1 VEREKEENME
11 KIILVDGNNLL
22 FRSYYATAYNG
33 NFMNNS
39 KGFPTNAL
47 FGFVNMIN
55 KIVTEENPVYMLV
68 AFDKG
73 KTFRHEKYTEYKGG
87 RGETPD
93 ELKKQFP
100 IAKELLTAMGIKYY
114 EIDNYEAD
122 DIIGTFSHMCDNDP
136 NYQGLIISSD
146 KDLLQLISDEVE
158 MKLLK
163 SKDYIR
169 YNKESFKEEW
179 GIDPIKVVDL
189 KALMGDAS
197 DNIPGVKGIGEKTA
211 LKLLQTYSSLDGVYE
226 SIDNISGKLKE
237 KLINDKENAYMSYD
251 LATIYTKVP
260 LEINL
265 EDIKYKECDKEK
277 LISIYEDLEFYSFLK
292 KIKETKKETTLSYK
306 IVDNINDV
314 CINIDSAIY
323 LEILGSNYHTS
334 KILGVA
340 IYNKENAYYIP
351 YDVLK
356 QNPSVLNEHIKY
368 TYDYKKLYVSLKWK
382 NITIDSV
389 NFDTMI
395 ASYLL
400 EYVIKDDVAY
410 LANNLNYNIPFYD
423 EMYKKLKSKNIYEE
437 TDIDKTA
444 LSSILKAKFIYET
457 KDKFYKE
464 LEEKEL
470 LDLFNNIE
478 MPLSKVLAEM
488 ELNGVYVD
496 REVLKNMGLEIT
508 NQINLLEQDIY
519 TLAGTDFNISSPKQ
533 LGEVLFEK
541 LNLNHGKKLKSG
553 YSTSIEVLEKLKN
566 DHPIIDKIIE
576 YRTLTKLYTT
586 YIESLGN
593 YILEDGKIHTIYT
606 QTLTRTGRLSSIE
619 PNLQNIPI
627 RYEYGKLIRKAFV
640 PSENS
645 IILDGDY
652 SQIELRIMSD
662 MANVDSLIDAFKRGI
677 DIHTKTASDIFHVNE
692 NEVTSKMRR
701 IAKAVNFGII
711 YGISSYGLSENLGI
725 TPKEA
730 KMFIDNYFESYPGI
744 KEYMDK
750 TIEKAYNDGYVKTLM
765 GRRRYIEELKNKNVF
780 IKKSGERIALNTP
793 IQGTSADIIKKAMI
807 DISKEF
813 KKRNIKS
820 KMILQVHDE
829 LVFDCLKEEVEVVS
843 SIVKDL
849 MENAVKL
856 NVPLKVDLE
865 SGNDWYQAK

>member
-1 VEREKEENME
+1 ME

-146 KDLLQLISDEVE
+146 KDLLQLISKEVE

-169 YNKESFKEEW
+169 YDKESFKEEW
-179 GIDPIKVVDL
+179 GIDPIKVIDL
-189 KALMGDAS
+189 KALMGDTS

-211 LKLLQTYSSLDGVYE
+211 LKLLQTYSTLDGIYE
-226 SIDNISGKLKE
+226 NIDNISGKLQE
-237 KLINDKENAYMSYD
+237 KLITDKENAYMSYD

-265 EDIKYKECDKEK
+265 DDIKYKECDKEK

-292 KIKETKKETTLSYK
+292 KIKETKTEENPLEYK
-306 IVDNINDV
+306 IISDINDV
-314 CINIDSAIY
+314 CINVDSAIY
-323 LEILGSNYHTS
+323 LEILGNNYHTS
-334 KILGVA
+334 KILGIAV
-340 IYNKENAYYIP
+340 YNKENAYYIP
-351 YDVLK
+351 YDLLK

-368 TYDYKKLYVSLKWK
+368 TYDYKKLYASLKWK
-382 NITIDSV
+382 GITIDSI

-437 TDIDKTA
+437 TDTDKTA
-444 LSSILKAKFIYET
+444 LASVLKAKFIYET

-464 LEEKEL
+464 LVEKEL

-496 REVLKNMGLEIT
+496 KEVLKNMGLEIT
-508 NQINLLEQDIY
+508 KQINSLEQNIY
-519 TLAGTDFNISSPKQ
+519 TLAGTEFNISSPKQ
-533 LGEVLFEK
+533 LGEILFEK
-541 LNLNHGKKLKSG
+541 LNLDHGKKLKSG

-677 DIHTKTASDIFHVNE
+677 DIHTKTASDIFHVSE

-711 YGISSYGLSENLGI
+711 YGISSFGLSENLGI

-780 IKKSGERIALNTP
+780 IRKSGERIALNTP

-829 LVFDCLKEEVEVVS
+829 LVFDCLKEEVDEVS

-849 MENAVKL
+849 MENAVEL

>member
-1 VEREKEENME
+1 ME

-55 KIVTEENPVYMLV
+55 KIVAEENPVYMLV

-169 YNKESFKEEW
+169 YNKDSFKEEW

-189 KALMGDAS
+189 KALMGDTS

-211 LKLLQTYSSLDGVYE
+211 LKLLQTYSTLDGIYE
-226 SIDNISGKLKE
+226 NIDNISGKLQE
-237 KLINDKENAYMSYD
+237 KLITDKENAYMSYD

-292 KIKETKKETTLSYK
+292 KIKETKQEENTLEYK
-306 IVDNINDV
+306 IVSNINDV

-334 KILGVA
+334 KILGIA

-351 YDVLK
+351 YDILK
-356 QNPSVLNEHIKY
+356 QNPSILNEHIKY
-368 TYDYKKLYVSLKWK
+368 TYDYKKLYASLKWK
-382 NITIDSV
+382 GITIDSID
-389 NFDTMI
+389 FDTMI

-444 LSSILKAKFIYET
+444 LASVLKAKFIYET

-464 LEEKEL
+464 LVEKEL

-496 REVLKNMGLEIT
+496 KEVLKNMGLEIT
-508 NQINLLEQDIY
+508 KQINSLEQNIY
-519 TLAGTDFNISSPKQ
+519 TLAGTEFNISSPKQ

-541 LNLNHGKKLKSG
+541 LNLDHGKKLKSG

-677 DIHTKTASDIFHVNE
+677 DIHTKTASDIFHVSE

-711 YGISSYGLSENLGI
+711 YGISSFGLSENLGI

-765 GRRRYIEELKNKNVF
+765 GRRRYIEELKNKNIF
-780 IKKSGERIALNTP
+780 IRKSGERIALNTP

-829 LVFDCLKEEVEVVS
+829 LVFDCLKEEVDEVS

-849 MENAVKL
+849 MENAVEL

>member
-1 VEREKEENME
+1 ME

-55 KIVTEENPVYMLV
+55 KIVAEENPVYMLV

-169 YNKESFKEEW
+169 YNKNSFKEEW

-189 KALMGDAS
+189 KALMGDTS

-211 LKLLQTYSSLDGVYE
+211 LKLLQTYSTLDGIYE
-226 SIDNISGKLKE
+226 NIDNISGKLQE
-237 KLINDKENAYMSYD
+237 KLITDKENAYMSYD

-265 EDIKYKECDKEK
+265 DDIKYKECDKEK

-292 KIKETKKETTLSYK
+292 KIKETKTEENPLEYK
-306 IVDNINDV
+306 IISDINDV
-314 CINIDSAIY
+314 CINVDSAIY

-334 KILGVA
+334 KILGIAV
-340 IYNKENAYYIP
+340 YNKENAYYIP

-368 TYDYKKLYVSLKWK
+368 TYDYKKLYASLKWK
-382 NITIDSV
+382 GITIDSID
-389 NFDTMI
+389 FDTMI

-444 LSSILKAKFIYET
+444 LASVLKAKFIYET

-464 LEEKEL
+464 LVEKEL

-496 REVLKNMGLEIT
+496 KEVLKNMGLEIT
-508 NQINLLEQDIY
+508 KQINSLEQDIY
-519 TLAGTDFNISSPKQ
+519 SLAGTKFNISSPKQ
-533 LGEVLFEK
+533 LGEILFEK
-541 LNLNHGKKLKSG
+541 LNLDHRKKLKSG

-640 PSENS
+640 PRENS

-652 SQIELRIMSD
+652 SQIELRVMSY
-662 MANVDSLIDAFKRGI
+662 MANVDSLIDAFKRGV

-692 NEVTSKMRR
+692 SEVTSVMRR

-711 YGISSYGLSENLGI
+711 YGISSFGLSENLGI

-730 KMFIDNYFESYPGI
+730 KTFIDNYFESYPGI

-750 TIEKAYNDGYVKTLM
+750 TIEKAYDDGYVKTLM

-780 IKKSGERIALNTP
+780 IRKSGERIALNTP

-829 LVFDCLKEEVEVVS
+829 LVFDCLKEEVDEVS

-849 MENAVKL
+849 MENAVEL

>member
-1 VEREKEENME
+1 ME

-55 KIVTEENPVYMLV
+55 KIVAEENPVYMLV

-382 NITIDSV
+382 NITIDSI

-765 GRRRYIEELKNKNVF
+765 GRRRYIEELKNKNIF

>member
-1 VEREKEENME
+1 ME

-39 KGFPTNAL
+39 KGFPTNAI

-55 KIVTEENPVYMLV
+55 KIVAEENPVYMLV

-169 YNKESFKEEW
+169 YNKDSFKEEW

-189 KALMGDAS
+189 KALMGDTS

-226 SIDNISGKLKE
+226 NIDNISGKLKE
-237 KLINDKENAYMSYD
+237 KLITDKENAYMSYD

-265 EDIKYKECDKEK
+265 EDIKYKECNKEK

-292 KIKETKKETTLSYK
+292 KIKETKEDKKLEYK
-306 IVDNINDV
+306 IIDNINDV
-314 CINIDSAIY
+314 CINVDSAIY

-340 IYNKENAYYIP
+340 VYNKENAYYIP

-368 TYDYKKLYVSLKWK
+368 TYDYKKLYASLKWK
-382 NITIDSV
+382 GITIDSID
-389 NFDTMI
+389 FDTMI

-444 LSSILKAKFIYET
+444 SASILKAKFIYET

-464 LEEKEL
+464 LVEKEL

-478 MPLSKVLAEM
+478 MPLSRVLAEI

-496 REVLKNMGLEIT
+496 KEVLKNMGLEIT
-508 NQINLLEQDIY
+508 KQINSLEQDIY
-519 TLAGTDFNISSPKQ
+519 ALAGIEFNISSPKQ
-533 LGEVLFEK
+533 LGEILFEK

-566 DHPIIDKIIE
+566 DHPIITKIIE

-692 NEVTSKMRR
+692 SEVTSVMRR

-750 TIEKAYNDGYVKTLM
+750 TIENAYRDGYVKTLM
-765 GRRRYIEELKNKNVF
+765 GRRRYIDELKNKNVF
-780 IKKSGERIALNTP
+780 IRKSGERIALNTP

-829 LVFDCLKEEVEVVS
+829 LVFDCLKEEVDEVS

-849 MENAVKL
+849 MENAVEL

-865 SGNDWYQAK
+865 VGNDWYQAK